1 MLCFLP
7 GIAFCTC
14 SAAEIA
20 AIGGIVAA
28 VGTAV
33 AVVVKEIKDDSKKKK
48 WSSLNHIH
56 RQMRNR

>member
-20 AIGGIVAA
+20 AIAGIVAA

-48 WSSLNHIH
+48 
-56 RQMRNR
+56 

>member
-1 MLCFLP
+1 MICFLP
-7 GIAFCTC
+7 GIAMCAC

-20 AIGGIVAA
+20 AIAGIVTA

-48 WSSLNHIH
+48 
-56 RQMRNR
+56 

>member
-7 GIAFCTC
+7 GIAFCAC

-56 RQMRNR
+56 RKMRNR